1 MPYSEVLEAETFLQ
15 VETIPHLETK
25 PHLES
30 LDSGQECSMAHLL
43 ELYRL
48 VEAEDPEL
56 SGYVFDDSCLRVA

>member
-1 MPYSEVLEAETFLQ
+1 MPYSELLEAETFLQ
-15 VETIPHLETK
+15 VETK

-30 LDSGQECSMAHLL
+30 LDSGHECSMAHLL

-56 SGYVFDDSCLRVA
+56 DGYVFDDTCLHVA